1 MVDLSIEIPQGFLN
15 EEYRCGYKVTREMKE
30 VWAVELDLL
39 SHLQRVCKKYNLTV
53 LADSGTL
60 LGAIRHKGFIPWD
73 DDIDV
78 VMLRKDYDVLLSI
91 ADKEFKD
98 PYFFQSAY
106 SEKNYIRAHAQLR
119 NSNTTGCTIP
129 DLTTSYNKGIF
140 IDIFP
145 LDNLPDDINVR
156 DKFIKKIRFRWKLIA
171 CPYLYHESMLKRFA
185 SNIIG
190 RIYPWGGAF
199 PKYEKLCRRYDEV
212 DTNTISYVAYS
223 KGKEKHIWKRE
234 WFDGHHSIPFE
245 FTYIDVPNGYDARL
259 RKEYGE
265 YMKLSKAPSAHG
277 DVIFSADI
285 PYDEYLKNYEIEK

>member
-1 MVDLSIEIPQGFLN
+1 MVDLSIEIPQEFLN

-39 SHLQRVCKKYNLTV
+39 AKLQSVCKKYNLTV

-78 VMLRKDYDVLLSI
+78 VMLRKDYDVLLSV

-98 PYFFQSAY
+98 PYFFQTAY

-145 LDNLPDDINVR
+145 LDNLPDDIKVR

-171 CPYLYHESMLKRFA
+171 CPYLYHKSMLKRFA

-190 RIYPWGGAF
+190 RIYPWGGLSLNMKSFVEDMMRLILIQSAMLLIARERRSISGSANGLIITILFLLNLLLLMF
-199 PKYEKLCRRYDEV
+199 PMDMMQGL
-212 DTNTISYVAYS
+212 
-223 KGKEKHIWKRE
+223 GKNMANI
-234 WFDGHHSIPFE
+234 
-245 FTYIDVPNGYDARL
+245 
-259 RKEYGE
+259 
-265 YMKLSKAPSAHG
+265 
-277 DVIFSADI
+277 
-285 PYDEYLKNYEIEK
+285 